1 MNDQSKKIN
10 LQSLSVDELA
20 KLKRDMEIKAA
31 RLAAAVDVR
40 SQQVNAPTGGAKY
53 LKNLASG
60 DALTIN
66 NVIWPFFFCATS
78 NVLKKNG
85 GQQQIS
91 FEVTQEA
98 AFVWTEMVKVVY
110 AVDFDSPVKTIEYI
124 NPRDIS
130 GNGDANGLRFAL
142 VDGSS
147 SRAYMDNY
155 VPLDQVGAPFQP
167 FSPDRPMM
175 FMPLQQLQI
184 DLVNSNSARDYVV
197 FMIFKGYRIRIEGQ
211 QDLVNLVTG

>member
-1 MNDQSKKIN
+1 MSNERIN
-10 LQSLSVDELA
+10 LQSMPVSELM

-31 RLAAAVDVR
+31 RLETAINVR
-40 SQQVNAPTGGAKY
+40 SQQVNAPSGGAKY

-60 DALTIN
+60 DALSIN

-78 NVLKKNG
+78 DVLRANG

-98 AFVWTEMVKVVY
+98 AFVWTEMVKVVF
-110 AVDFDSPVKTIEYI
+110 AVDFDAPVPTIEYI

-147 SRAYMDNY
+147 GRAYQDDF
-155 VPLDQVGAPFQP
+155 VPLDQIGAPFQP
-167 FSPDRPMM
+167 FVPDRPMM

-184 DLVNSNSARDYVV
+184 DLVNNNTSRDFVV

-211 QDLVNLVTG
+211 QDLTNLVTG

>member
-1 MNDQSKKIN
+1 MSNEKIN
-10 LQSLSVDELA
+10 LKDYSVSDLM
-20 KLKRDMEIKAA
+20 KLKRDMEIKSA
-31 RLAAAVDVR
+31 RLQTAVEIR
-40 SQQVNAPTGGAKY
+40 SQQVNAPAGGAKY
-53 LKNLASG
+53 MKNLASG
-60 DALTIN
+60 DALSIN
-66 NVIWPFFFCATS
+66 NVIWPFFFCAAS
-78 NVLKKNG
+78 DVIEPNG

-110 AVDFDSPVKTIEYI
+110 AVDFEAETPTIEYI

-147 SRAYMDNY
+147 SRAYQNEY
-155 VPLDQVGAPFQP
+155 VPLDQIGAPFQP
-167 FSPDRPMM
+167 FVPDRPMM

-184 DLVNSNSARDYVV
+184 DLVNNNASRSFVV

-211 QDLVNLVTG
+211 QDLTNLVTG